1 LPASKASGLIMVNVL
16 VTAMGFGFNW
26 FISAAKLALF
36 GS

>member
-1 LPASKASGLIMVNVL
+1 MVNVL
-16 VTAMGFGFNW
+16 VPARGFGFHW